1 MKTSK
6 KLGPVLLDA
15 SQVASIHQALI
26 INGNIDLANLIASKA
41 IISKKNERF
50 VSAVRSSLNDDF
62 EMDEDPIVSPSEEGA
77 FVMVWRWVGVSDVV
91 PSGGRRQNRSGKQ

>member
-15 SQVASIHQALI
+15 LQVASIHQALI
-26 INGNIDLANLIASKA
+26 ITGNIDLANLIASKA
-41 IISKKNERF
+41 IVSKENERF

-62 EMDEDPIVSPSEEGA
+62 EMDENPIVSPSEEGA
-77 FVMVWRWVGVSDVV
+77 FVMVWRWVGISDV
-91 PSGGRRQNRSGKQ
+91 GGRRQNRLNKQ